1 MSGVPS
7 GSNTEVPPGRFCVFL
22 VRFFP
27 SPGIRDPFWRRS
39 GWWRWRQ
46 QEVKAMNRSRA
57 FRRHLFPRFT
67 TETVSFVDAA
77 EAEAKRFKEIV
88 AETGRYPGQ
97 TVNFFVP
104 KVEGA
109 KLDPFAALPSRQK
122 RLKLRR
128 KAVREAEEA
137 EKAREDADFV
147 WRGKG
152 GGRVWEERKANIPLG
167 KKKLLLYCTIIKGL
181 QITDAID
188 WLSSLCLHRVNY
200 LLNLLNA
207 SRKKIHEQGG
217 DISRVYVESYMLNIQ
232 GQIKRPQFRL
242 RMVNLIKTWKFA
254 VVLRF
259 REYPMDE
266 YFHKLFILKH
276 VPRSLTTDMRLAL
289 AGQRV
294 GLHAVRDWYPFLD
307 SKTRFFHRKVLAKQK
322 KRGGRGNSEHGRNE
336 ERIAKPL
343 DRKRT
348 SPRRTTQAHSPCRPT
363 QRSQS

>member
-7 GSNTEVPPGRFCVFL
+7 GSNTEVPPGRLCVFL

-307 SKTRFFHRKVLAKQK
+307 SKTRFFHRKRLKW
-322 KRGGRGNSEHGRNE
+322 
-336 ERIAKPL
+336 L
-343 DRKRT
+343 DRTRQFDYCLA
-348 SPRRTTQAHSPCRPT
+348 RRVFKSKYEENCRRRKIQVLQARGASDAVIEEANL
-363 QRSQS
+363 

>member
-1 MSGVPS
+1 M
-7 GSNTEVPPGRFCVFL
+7 FI
-22 VRFFP
+22 
-27 SPGIRDPFWRRS
+27 GIRDPFWRRS

-57 FRRHLFPRFT
+57 FRRHLFPRFVT
-67 TETVSFVDAA
+67 ATVAYEDAA
-77 EAEAKRFKEIV
+77 EAEVQRFKATV

-109 KLDPFAALPSRQK
+109 RLEPFAALPSRQK

-128 KAVREAEEA
+128 KAVKEAEE
-137 EKAREDADFV
+137 EERSRGDVDFV

-152 GGRVWEERKANIPLG
+152 GGRVWEERKGNIPLG

-207 SRKKIHEQGG
+207 TRKKIHEQGG

-266 YFHKLFILKH
+266 FFHKLFILKH

-289 AGQRV
+289 VGQRV
-294 GLHAVRDWYPFLD
+294 NPQTVREWYPLLD
-307 SKTRFFHRKVLAKQK
+307 SKTRFWHRKRLKW
-322 KRGGRGNSEHGRNE
+322 
-336 ERIAKPL
+336 L
-343 DRKRT
+343 DRTRQFDYCLA
-348 SPRRTTQAHSPCRPT
+348 RRVFKSKYEENCRRRKIQVLQARGASDAVIAEENL
-363 QRSQS
+363 